1 MIALE
6 IRPNPTMCVLF
17 CVFYK
22 PPGTDESFLV
32 HFRDFL
38 VQYSRTGLANLIVT
52 GDFNF
57 PNIDWNLGCSI
68 DSNSAIE
75 DFCNILDDF
84 FLIQKNLYSTRDS
97 RNPGSPGSI
106 LDLVLTNNDSL
117 VENVVVRPNAFD
129 SDHHPLTFNL
139 YARM

>member
-6 IRPNPTMCVLF
+6 IRPNPTTCVLF
-17 CVFYK
+17 GVFYR
-22 PPGTDESFLV
+22 PPCTDEPFLV

-57 PNIDWNLGCSI
+57 PYIDWNLVCSI
-68 DSNSAIE
+68 DSNPMAE

-84 FLIQKNLYSTRDS
+84 FLIQKNMYATRHS
-97 RNPGSPGSI
+97 RNPGSLGSI
-106 LDLVLTNNDSL
+106 LDLVLTL
-117 VENVVVRPNAFD
+117 
-129 SDHHPLTFNL
+129 
-139 YARM
+139 